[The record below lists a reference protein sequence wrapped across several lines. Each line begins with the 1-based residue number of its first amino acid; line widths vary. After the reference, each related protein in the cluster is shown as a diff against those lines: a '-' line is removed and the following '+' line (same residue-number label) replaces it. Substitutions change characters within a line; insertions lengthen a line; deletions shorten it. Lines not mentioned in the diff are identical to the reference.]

1 MLSPSFLLELSPH
14 HTEVPIT
21 PFSLTPCQETAM
33 APLAR
38 LRHGPIVA
46 GHLSTLSSWGFPCE
60 SKPGVGQ
67 PSADSRSCFGSKAQA
82 SQVWLDTDVA
92 WHVLE

>member
-1 MLSPSFLLELSPH
+1 
-14 HTEVPIT
+14 
-21 PFSLTPCQETAM
+21 M
-33 APLAR
+33 ASLAR

-46 GHLSTLSSWGFPCE
+46 RHLSTLSSRRINIE

-82 SQVWLDTDVA
+82 QQVLSFQKWLDVCLSECGGNALVFTVGA
-92 WHVLE
+92 VV

>member
-1 MLSPSFLLELSPH
+1 
-14 HTEVPIT
+14 
-21 PFSLTPCQETAM
+21 M
-33 APLAR
+33 ASLAR

-46 GHLSTLSSWGFPCE
+46 RHLSTLSSWGFPCE

-82 SQVWLDTDVA
+82 RKALSFWKWLSMCLSECGGNALVFTVGA
-92 WHVLE
+92 VV